1 MKFLKDIL
9 DLDPPRIEVLD
20 IGAMIEGADR
30 YTPLVEQGI
39 ASVTG
44 FEPQDD
50 KRAELEA
57 RNSAHRYLPYF
68 LGPGGKATFH
78 VCRFP
83 GCSSIYEP
91 DPSVID
97 LFATIGASGEGN
109 FAVIDVVDIE
119 TKRLDDIDDCPSP
132 DFAKLDIQGA
142 ELEALKGG
150 VAKLAATVVMEIEVC
165 FLPLYRDQP
174 LFGEVQMWMRG
185 QGFVLHKLIDVAGR
199 TFRPIELGDRPF
211 VPISQMLWAD
221 AIFVRDFSALE
232 RWPDDALIKG
242 AIVLFDLYRSSDLV
256 ARLLL
261 EHDARTGGDVGA
273 RFLTHISETGM
284 PAPRFLNIKKTPS

>member
-9 DLDPPRIEVLD
+9 DFAPPHIEILD

-30 YTPLVEQGI
+30 YTALVEQGI

-50 KRAELEA
+50 KRAELQA
-57 RNSAHRYLPYF
+57 RNGAHRYLPYF
-68 LGPGGKATFH
+68 LGPGGKAKFH

-97 LFATIGASGEGN
+97 LFATIGATGDGN
-109 FAVIDVVDIE
+109 FTVIDVVDIE
-119 TKRLDDIDDCPSP
+119 TRRLDDIDDCPAP

-150 VAKLAATVVMEIEVC
+150 VAKFAATMVMEIEVL
-165 FLPLYRDQP
+165 FVPLYRDQP
-174 LFGEVQMWMRG
+174 LFGDVQMWMRG

-211 VPISQMLWAD
+211 MPISQMLWAD

-261 EHDARTGGDVGA
+261 EHDARTGGDLGT
-273 RFLTHISETGM
+273 RFLAHIGEGGM
-284 PAPRFLNIKKTPS
+284 PRPHFLNIKTTSS